1 MPPVLCM
8 IRDTELLFSKKLTP
22 QEKAFEPSRFRRII
36 RKFIKKMKPGQR
48 IMFIGMS
55 SQPYRARIKQLLQIY
70 EHIIL
75 FPRPNYGSR
84 RKIFYEVLIEK
95 YNMNIN
101 DLELSIL
108 ASISDGYTVG
118 QILETIDKVINIKHE
133 NKYSNKICTAIDFIS
148 ILGTKI
154 PVFIDE
160 ENKIKNWYAQTANGI
175 KRLNEKAQTSITS
188 KRTSLKKQS

>member
-8 IRDTELLFSKKLTP
+8 IRDTEVLFSKKLTP
-22 QEKAFEPSRFRRII
+22 QEKAFEPSRFRRTIG
-36 RKFIKKMKPGQR
+36 KFIKKIKPGQR
-48 IMFIGMS
+48 IMFIGTS
-55 SQPYRARIKQLLQIY
+55 CQPYRARIKPLLQIY

-84 RKIFYEVLIEK
+84 RKIFYETLIEK

-101 DLELSIL
+101 DVELSIL

-118 QILETIDKVINIKHE
+118 QILETIDKVINFKHE
-133 NKYSNKICTAIDFIS
+133 NKYSNKICTANDFIS

-154 PVFIDE
+154 PIFIDE
-160 ENKIKNWYAQTANGI
+160 ENKIKNWYAQTENGI
-175 KRLNEKAQTSITS
+175 KRLNEKTQTSTIS
-188 KRTSLKKQS
+188 KKTSLKKSS